1 MKLKKLHLNNQIIE
15 NRKVFISLFVISVLL
30 FFSVKLFFNMYL
42 NNPNFHMFIQS
53 KGIFL

>member
-15 NRKVFISLFVISVLL
+15 KRTVFISLFVISVLL
-30 FFSVKLFFNMYL
+30 FFSVKLFFNIYL
-42 NNPNFHMFIQS
+42 NNPYFHMFIQS